1 MATPRLPQN
10 EYQEKLLA
18 SFVNASSAATFVRRF
33 FKATRPT
40 RVRRALYNN
49 PTGLA
54 LDASNGFALSV
65 KRVGPSDLLS
75 FTAFTFTTT
84 HGSEQVDKVA
94 HGLLTGDGPVR
105 LTNSGGALPAGYA
118 TATDYYIIKT
128 SADALQLAATRQLA
142 YIGTPVAISGNGTGT
157 HTLTGVAATCA
168 RPVTVAD
175 GIDTTSAALVGDKPV
190 ALTLSATATRLI
202 LAADDELLL
211 VGLLTGTA
219 TLPIGEGYA
228 ELIET

>member
-1 MATPRLPQN
+1 MSDPRLQQDF
-10 EYQEKLLA
+10 YQEKLLA
-18 SFVNASSAATFVRRF
+18 SVVNASSSATFVRRF
-33 FKATRPT
+33 FKATRPG
-40 RVRRALYNN
+40 RVRRFLYNN

-54 LDASNGFALSV
+54 LDASNGFAVSV

-84 HGSEQVDKVA
+84 HGTETVNAVA
-94 HGLLTGDGPVR
+94 HGLLTGDGPVQ
-105 LTNSGGALPAGYA
+105 LTNSGGALPAGYSA
-118 TATDYYIIKT
+118 LTDYYITKT
-128 SADALQLAATRQLA
+128 GADSFTLAATRQLA
-142 YIGTPVAISGNGTGT
+142 YVGTAVAISGNGTGT
-157 HTLTGVAATCA
+157 HTLTGVATCA

-228 ELIET
+228 ELVET

>member
-65 KRVGPSDLLS
+65 KRVGPSDALS

-84 HGSEQVDKVA
+84 HGSETGQQPRTAADRGWPGAA
-94 HGLLTGDGPVR
+94 HQLGRRAAGRVRDRDRLLRHQDRRRRAPARGHPRAGVHRHPGRDQRQRHRHAHPDR
-105 LTNSGGALPAGYA
+105 LRR
-118 TATDYYIIKT
+118 D
-128 SADALQLAATRQLA
+128 
-142 YIGTPVAISGNGTGT
+142 
-157 HTLTGVAATCA
+157 CA

-175 GIDTTSAALVGDKPV
+175 GIDTTDARRRPRGDKPV
-190 ALTLSATATRLI
+190 ALTLSATAP
-202 LAADDELLL
+202 A
-211 VGLLTGTA
+211 
-219 TLPIGEGYA
+219 
-228 ELIET
+228 